1 MSGINVSPRERL
13 SDTLLGLGWWA
24 GDDGEVVSDFAGE
37 TARLYA
43 RFRRD
48 LPVDQ
53 AGALAAS
60 LGLVETDVVVDLGCG
75 TGQLTLPLR
84 RHCAGVVAVDPEAG
98 MLADLRARQVPGV
111 VCVLGDDGDLPALGS
126 LLGRGPLAP
135 GAGTGS
141 GSGGA
146 GAVVVGNALHWMDER
161 SALSGAAALLR
172 AGGGL
177 AVVTQGPPLWLG
189 SSPWQQAVREVLE
202 RGRGRSRQTCGS
214 DDAALDAR
222 AQVMADLGLEV
233 TVDRWQADHA
243 VDVEW
248 VLGHLG
254 SAMSAGA
261 LSGEA
266 PDGLGRR
273 LRAALAD
280 VDPAAMVEHVTTTAL
295 IGRRPG

>member
-1 MSGINVSPRERL
+1 MVP
-13 SDTLLGLGWWA
+13 
-24 GDDGEVVSDFAGE
+24 DFAGE

-48 LPVDQ
+48 LPGEQ

-60 LGLVETDVVVDLGCG
+60 LGLVGTDVVVDLGCG

-84 RHCAGVVAVDPEAG
+84 AHCAGVLAVDPEAG
-98 MLADLRARQVPGV
+98 MLAGLRARQAPGV
-111 VCVLGDDGDLPALGS
+111 VCVLGDDGDLPALAP
-126 LLGRGPLAP
+126 LLGRGRP
-135 GAGTGS
+135 GPGSGTDA

-161 SALSGAAALLR
+161 SALSAAAALLR

-177 AVVTQGPPLWLG
+177 AVVTQGTPLWLG
-189 SSPWQQAVREVLE
+189 KSPWQQAVREVLE
-202 RGRGRSRQTCGS
+202 DGRGPSTQTCGS
-214 DDAALDAR
+214 DQAALDAR
-222 AQVMADLGLEV
+222 AQVMTDLGLEV
-233 TVDRWQADHA
+233 AVQRWQAEHS

-261 LSGEA
+261 LSSDG
-266 PDGLGRR
+266 PHGLGSR

-280 VDPAAMVEHVTTTAL
+280 VGPAAMVEHVTTTAVL
-295 IGRRPG
+295 GRRPG

>member
-1 MSGINVSPRERL
+1 M
-13 SDTLLGLGWWA
+13 A
-24 GDDGEVVSDFAGE
+24 SDFAGE
-37 TARLYA
+37 TAQLYA

-48 LPVDQ
+48 LPADQ

-84 RHCAGVVAVDPEAG
+84 RHCAGVLAVDPEPG
-98 MLADLRARQVPGV
+98 MLEGLRARQVPGV

-126 LLGRGPLAP
+126 LIGRGRPAP
-135 GAGTGS
+135 GAGTDA

-161 SALSGAAALLR
+161 SALSAAAALLR

-177 AVVTQGPPLWLG
+177 AVVTQGPPMWLG
-189 SSPWQQAVREVLE
+189 ESPWQQVVREVLE
-202 RGRGRSRQTCGS
+202 DGRGSSTQTCGS
-214 DDAALDAR
+214 DEAALDAR
-222 AQVMADLGLEV
+222 AQVMTDLGLDV
-233 TVDRWQADHA
+233 TVERWQADHA

-261 LSGEA
+261 LSGDED
-266 PDGLGRR
+266 PDGLGSR

-280 VDPAAMVEHVTTTAL
+280 VDPATMVEHVTTTAL
-295 IGRRPG
+295 LGRRPG